1 MISPKVLRV
10 EPKDTIG
17 LSIRGLTVAILKG
30 EGNKIL
36 DDISLKLEPGK
47 MMAIMG
53 GSGSGKTTLL
63 NTLSQRLN
71 YTNKDLEFSGE
82 IDYVAGSDQ
91 NQLSLF
97 VKNAYMLQTDCFLPG
112 LTVMETLKFQAD
124 LRMPAKTTEDEKLT
138 LIETLLEVLE
148 LQLLKHQI
156 FCSFASSKSSLSGGE
171 QRRVSLAIQL
181 LSKPSL
187 LFLDEPTTGLDTSSS
202 LKLVHTLRKLASPEF
217 NVTIILSIHQPRPE
231 ISVLFDKICLLTRGG
246 RLVYYGN
253 LIDSWGYFS
262 LIDFLASHDVS
273 TRNVMEYI
281 MDLSVKDTTSTE
293 EKELESI
300 ERINKLVLAWKSL
313 QAGKDT
319 AIFTTTSSYLIDDKT
334 TQKKLE
340 SNLKSFYDD
349 SKAESKNSLFR
360 EITIL
365 TKRTFILSYRDKAS
379 LLALNGGSAIL
390 AIICGWMF
398 YKPKQDI
405 AGIRSLISCLYV
417 MLEVIGFCPMFIEI
431 ERLWM
436 VDLMFFY
443 REHKEN
449 YVSIIGFI
457 ISRRLGKFLLE
468 DLPLPL
474 IFATI
479 TYFMFGLRIDGS
491 SSYYFIYFALTFL
504 THIISMSTALAVA
517 ALTPDFG
524 VSATIVNLYYQL
536 QNSACGYFVNAATM
550 PVYVRWTKYITFFW
564 YAFGA
569 LNANQFTDWMGDCE
583 GDNCTEYSGNYQL
596 GVLGYPQNW
605 ITVPICILVAYFFMI
620 NIGAYI
626 GLYYKDSNI
635 KLAKTKVDRISKNED
650 KQAPEVVSNTDA
662 PEDLDTSSWCESNN
676 DTIDID
682 LQGITLDVMVKDK
695 DHPSARKSNLALFAK
710 APTVSKTLL
719 NDISAHFSA
728 NTVNAIMGPSGS
740 GKTTLLN
747 FLSSRLLKSS
757 KYVRQGEI
765 KFNGNQIVTNKE
777 LSEISAYVTQHD
789 TALIPNLTVRETLYF
804 QARLRLSP
812 SEHSQIPHIINSL
825 IRRIGLSD
833 CADNLIGSEYKKG
846 ISGGEKRRVSIAIQ
860 LLSRP
865 KILFL
870 DEPTSGLDSTTAC
883 SILTLLNELASESNS
898 TIITTIHQ
906 PSEDIFF
913 KFSNVLLL
921 AKGGRIAF
929 NGPSSST
936 KEYFENLGFRCPAN
950 VNIADYFLDLVSSGL
965 TETKEETQARVDC
978 LVGKWQLQLEEKL
991 KLDSL
996 EVTDSEREKT
1006 VRTIDIQKFQKVR
1019 LPVSVT
1025 FPVIASR
1032 QLLNSVRTPD
1042 VLFAR
1047 AFQTVMLAIVHAL
1060 YFSPLKNAQDGI
1072 SNRLGLV
1079 QEVLNLY
1086 FIGLINNITLFPIER
1101 DIFYQEYKDG
1111 IYGPME
1117 FSASYLIN
1125 ELPMEI
1131 VPVLFLAAML
1141 VFVVGLPRT
1150 AGMFFSM
1157 FFACFVSIS
1166 CGESLGIFVNSVFD
1180 HLGLATNILSTIIII
1195 AIFMGGTMSVYMPPF
1210 FKGINYINPMS
1221 YAVGLVANL
1230 GFEDQVFSCKS
1241 GDTCELSTG
1250 DSVLEYYNLKKGLP
1264 GLFGGLI
1271 GCLFIYRAI
1280 AVITLYLKVK
1290 YRS

>member
-10 EPKDTIG
+10 EPKDAIG
-17 LSIRGLTVAILKG
+17 LSVRGLTVSVSKG

-36 DDISLKLEPGK
+36 NDVSLKLEPGK

-71 YTNKDLEFSGE
+71 YTNKDLKFSGE
-82 IDYVAGSDQ
+82 IEYTSGPDQ
-91 NQLSLF
+91 NQSPSF

-124 LRMPAKTTEDEKLT
+124 LRMPSNTTEEEKLT
-138 LIETLLEVLE
+138 LIESLLEVLE
-148 LQLLKHQI
+148 LQLLKQQI
-156 FCSFASSKSSLSGGE
+156 VCTFASSKTNLSGGE

-181 LSKPSL
+181 LSKPSI

-253 LIDSWGYFS
+253 LIDSWAYFS
-262 LIDFLASHDVS
+262 SIDFLTSQDVS

-300 ERINKLVLAWKSL
+300 ERINKLVEAWKNS
-313 QAGKDT
+313 QAGVV
-319 AIFTTTSSYLIDDKT
+319 FTSTSAYLKDDKT
-334 TQKKLE
+334 TQKRLE
-340 SNLKSFYDD
+340 SNLKSFSDD
-349 SKAESKNSLFR
+349 SKVENKNSLFR

-365 TKRTFILSYRDKAS
+365 TKRTFILSYRDRAS

-390 AIICGWMF
+390 AIVVGWMF
-398 YKPKQDI
+398 YKPKEDI

-417 MLEVIGFCPMFIEI
+417 MLEVVGFCPMFIEI

-436 VDLMFFY
+436 IDILFFF
-443 REHKEN
+443 REYKEN
-449 YVSIIGFI
+449 YVTIPGFI

-468 DLPLPL
+468 DLPLPV

-491 SSYYFIYFALTFL
+491 SSYYFIYLALTFL
-504 THIISMSTALAVA
+504 THIISMSTALAVV

-524 VSATIVNLYYQL
+524 VSATIINLYYQL
-536 QNSACGYFVNAATM
+536 QNSACGYFINAATM

-569 LNANQFTDWMGDCE
+569 LTANQFTDWMGDCE

-596 GVLGYPQNW
+596 GILGYPQNW
-605 ITVPICILVAYFFMI
+605 ITAPICILVAYFFMI
-620 NIGAYI
+620 NFAVCV
-626 GLYYKDSNI
+626 GLYYRNSNI
-635 KLAKTKVDRISKNED
+635 KLAKTKVDRISKDEEE
-650 KQAPEVVSNTDA
+650 QVPEVIENSNAT
-662 PEDLDTSSWCESNN
+662 EDSDTSSWCESNN
-676 DTIDID
+676 DTIDIN

-695 DHPSARKSNLALFAK
+695 DHPLARKSNLALLAK

-747 FLSSRLLKSS
+747 FLSSRLSKSS
-757 KYVRQGEI
+757 KYIRQGEI
-765 KFNGNQIVTNKE
+765 KFNGNQIVSNKE

-906 PSEDIFF
+906 PSEDIFL

-921 AKGGRIAF
+921 AKGGRVAF
-929 NGPSSST
+929 NGPSSSAE
-936 KEYFENLGFRCPAN
+936 EYFENLGFKCPAN
-950 VNIADYFLDLVSSGL
+950 INIADYFLDLVSSGL
-965 TETKEETQARVDC
+965 AETKEETQARVDC
-978 LVGKWQLQLEEKL
+978 LVGTWHSQVEEQL
-991 KLDSL
+991 KLESL
-996 EVTDSEREKT
+996 KVVDSEREKT
-1006 VRTIDIQKFQKVR
+1006 LRTIDLQKFQKVK

-1032 QLLNSVRTPD
+1032 QLLNSVRSPD
-1042 VLFAR
+1042 VLFTR
-1047 AFQTVMLAIVHAL
+1047 AFQTVFLAIVHAL
-1060 YFSPLKNAQDGI
+1060 YFSPLRNTQDGV

-1086 FIGLINNITLFPIER
+1086 YVGLINNITLFPIER
-1101 DIFYQEYKDG
+1101 DIFLQEYKDG
-1111 IYGPME
+1111 IYGPIE
-1117 FSASYLIN
+1117 FSTSYLIN

-1150 AGMFFSM
+1150 PGMFFSM

-1180 HLGLATNILSTIIII
+1180 HLGLATNILSTLIII
-1195 AIFMGGTMSVYMPPF
+1195 AIFMGGTMSVYMPSF

-1221 YAVGLVANL
+1221 YAVGLIANL
-1230 GFEDQVFSCKS
+1230 GFEDQVFSCES

-1250 DSVLEYYNLKKGLP
+1250 DNVLEYYNLKKGLP

-1271 GCLFIYRAI
+1271 GCLIIYRAI
-1280 AVITLYLKVK
+1280 AVATLYVKAK